1 MNYKLLHIFQNTRF
15 GRETFLQSLYFC
27 KTVDTFPAVYIPK
40 SEKFLM
46 YFSNDAVQVNLDA
59 SYLRSPDTARGNAV
73 EIADEMGVQISF
85 YEPKNFT
92 ASSLPDLPTNFD
104 YLCWPQP
111 VSGLLSKIRPGHL
124 GPKVRRMIKHAA
136 FPILITSPVFKPWKS
151 ISVFFGGSKNA
162 LNALKTGLK
171 VSMASGLPMNIYT
184 LVEEGSQ
191 ADYRKLIKTNALE
204 APVNQLAAS
213 WRFYE
218 KTDFDAMLCD
228 VAHDSLIVLGACGH
242 GVIKDLL
249 LGSKMAH
256 IRSKMANNLLITGP
270 NCPVSLLWNNGTVA

>member
-1 MNYKLLHIFQNTRF
+1 MNYKLLHIFQNTPF

-40 SEKFLM
+40 SEKYLM

-92 ASSLPDLPTNFD
+92 APSLPDLPTNFD

-124 GPKVRRMIKHAA
+124 GLKVRRMIKYAA

-162 LNALKTGLK
+162 MNA
-171 VSMASGLPMNIYT
+171 
-184 LVEEGSQ
+184 
-191 ADYRKLIKTNALE
+191 
-204 APVNQLAAS
+204 
-213 WRFYE
+213 
-218 KTDFDAMLCD
+218 
-228 VAHDSLIVLGACGH
+228 
-242 GVIKDLL
+242 
-249 LGSKMAH
+249 
-256 IRSKMANNLLITGP
+256 
-270 NCPVSLLWNNGTVA
+270 